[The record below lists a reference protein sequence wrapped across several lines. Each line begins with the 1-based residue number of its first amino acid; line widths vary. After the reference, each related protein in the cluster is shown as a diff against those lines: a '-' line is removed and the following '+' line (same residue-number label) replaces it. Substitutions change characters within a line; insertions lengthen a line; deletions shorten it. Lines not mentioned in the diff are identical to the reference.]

1 MAIKLL
7 SKQEINQKQALQ
19 RHAEIEEGRK
29 LAKRVDNLREL
40 AVEEEAS
47 LASFRANTLKAINAD
62 IKKATKEHETILNE
76 VKALRG
82 ELETGFSELK
92 KAERVLKLKEDDLVS
107 RENQIEERINLV
119 KEKEKQVKKDFEENQ
134 TVASR
139 LEYANNRLVQINLEA
154 DEKMQMANDM
164 FEDAEFKK
172 AHTERLYERV
182 TKELHDKDITIASKE
197 RDLIIRAGHLDER
210 TEALR
215 LKELNLIDRE
225 QTLEREY
232 ARIKKL

>member
-1 MAIKLL
+1 MPIKLL

-40 AVEEEAS
+40 AVQEEAS
-47 LASFRANTLKAINAD
+47 LASFRANTLKSINEE
-62 IKKATKEHETILNE
+62 IKKATKEHEAILTQ
-76 VKALRG
+76 VKELRT

-92 KAERVLKLKEDDLVS
+92 KEERVIKLKEQDLIT
-107 RENQIEERINLV
+107 REQQVEERIKLV
-119 KEKEKQVKKDFEENQ
+119 KDKEKQVKKDFGENL
-134 TVASR
+134 TIASR
-139 LEYANNRLVQINLEA
+139 LEYANAQLLKVNREA
-154 DEKMQMANDM
+154 DEKIQMANDM

-172 AHTERLYERV
+172 NQTERLYERV
-182 TKELHDKDITIASKE
+182 IKELHDKDIAVASKE

-215 LKELNLIDRE
+215 VKELNLIDRE

>member
-19 RHAEIEEGRK
+19 RHVEIEEGRK

-40 AVEEEAS
+40 AVQEEAS
-47 LASFRANTLKAINAD
+47 LASFRANTLKNINEE
-62 IKKATKEHETILNE
+62 IKKATKEHEAVLNQ
-76 VKALRG
+76 VKELRT

-92 KAERVLKLKEDDLVS
+92 KEERVVKLKEQDLIA
-107 RENQIEERINLV
+107 REQQVEERIKLV
-119 KEKEKQVKKDFEENQ
+119 KDKEKQVKKDFGENL
-134 TVASR
+134 TIASR
-139 LEYANNRLVQINLEA
+139 LEYANAQLLKVNQEA
-154 DEKMQMANDM
+154 EEKMQIANDM

-172 AHTERLYERV
+172 NQTERLYERV
-182 TKELHDKDITIASKE
+182 IKELHDKDITVASKE

-215 LKELNLIDRE
+215 VKELTLIDRE
-225 QTLEREY
+225 QTLEREFK
-232 ARIKKL
+232 RLKK

>member
-1 MAIKLL
+1 MPIKLL

-47 LASFRANTLKAINAD
+47 LASFRAKTLKTINEE
-62 IKKATKEHETILNE
+62 IKKATKEHDAILNE

-92 KAERVLKLKEDDLVS
+92 KEERVLKLKEEDLVS
-107 RENQIEERINLV
+107 REKQIEERIKLV
-119 KEKEKQVKKDFEENQ
+119 KAKEKEIKKGFEENL
-134 TVASR
+134 TMASR
-139 LEYANNRLVQINLEA
+139 LEYANERLLKINMEA
-154 DEKMQMANDM
+154 DAKIQTANDM
-164 FEDAEFKK
+164 FDDAELRRGQVD
-172 AHTERLYERV
+172 RLYQRV
-182 TKELHDKDITIASKE
+182 TEELHHKDITVASKE

-215 LKELNLIDRE
+215 VKELNLIDRE
-225 QTLEREY
+225 QTLEREFK
-232 ARIKKL
+232 RLKKI